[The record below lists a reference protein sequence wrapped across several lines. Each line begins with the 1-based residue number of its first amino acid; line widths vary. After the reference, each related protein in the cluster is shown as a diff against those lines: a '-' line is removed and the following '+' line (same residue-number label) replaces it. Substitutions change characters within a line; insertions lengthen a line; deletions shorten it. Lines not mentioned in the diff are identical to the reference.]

1 MNKYKNLMSNT
12 LIFGIAT
19 FGSKLL
25 PFLMLRFYT
34 AVMPADEFGI
44 QSIITSACNLILPMM
59 YLSMGE
65 AVIRFGI
72 DKEFKK
78 QDVFTTAILTVL
90 AGYAVLLC
98 LMPVLGLVSI
108 IEPYLRL
115 IYLYCLSSAMHT
127 VITQF
132 ARASGFVKLFAVS
145 GIATTVITVLMNIL
159 LLAYFRMG
167 AEGYVLSIITADAL
181 VAISLF
187 FILRLYRFFKPRKN
201 NLATAKRM
209 LRYSIPL
216 MPTAVFWWITSL
228 SNRFFL
234 SYMIDD
240 WAVGIY
246 TVSQTLPN
254 LITLVSAIFIQAWQL
269 SAFTEYKNPEGEKF
283 FSNVFKSYYIL
294 VFMATSGLILVCRPV
309 LAVLTAPE
317 YGDAWRY
324 TPFLVLAVAFS
335 TLVTFLG
342 TIYNAV
348 QRNGMVMLTT
358 FIGAGVNI
366 ALNWLLIPLEGP
378 FGGPQ
383 GAAIATFASFFV
395 VFAIRAVDSRRYIKI
410 SMQPLRVLLIVALLL
425 GQITVSLSE
434 IPYRDVWSA
443 LALLLLALFN
453 WSYIWFMMSR
463 LFEMVFGRKSE
474 A

>member
-1 MNKYKNLMSNT
+1 MNKYKHLMSNT
-12 LIFGIAT
+12 LIFAIAT

-34 AVMPADEFGI
+34 AVMQTDEFGI
-44 QSIITSACNLILPMM
+44 QSLITSACNLILPMM

-78 QDVFTTAILTVL
+78 SDVFTTSVLTVL
-90 AGYAVLLC
+90 LGYAALLC
-98 LMPVLGLVSI
+98 MMPVLGLVSI
-108 IEPYLRL
+108 IQPYLWL

-127 VITQF
+127 VTTQF
-132 ARASGFVKLFAVS
+132 ARASGFVKLFAAS

-159 LLAYFRMG
+159 LLLHFRMG
-167 AEGYVLSIITADAL
+167 AEGYILSIITADAVVTVAL
-181 VAISLF
+181 V
-187 FILRLYRFFKPRKN
+187 FILRLYRYFKPRKN
-201 NLATAKRM
+201 NLETAKKM

-216 MPTAVFWWITSL
+216 VPTAVFWWVTSL

-234 SYMIDD
+234 SYMIDES
-240 WAVGIY
+240 AVGIY
-246 TVSQTLPN
+246 AVSQTLPN

-269 SAFTEYKNPEGEKF
+269 SAFTEYKSPEGEKF

-294 VFMATSGLILVCRPV
+294 VFIATSGLILICRPV
-309 LAVLTAPE
+309 LLVLAAPA

-348 QRNGMVMLTT
+348 RKNGMVMLTT

-366 ALNWLLIPLEGP
+366 ALNWLLIPMDNP
-378 FGGPQ
+378 IGGPQ
-383 GAAIATFASFFV
+383 GAAIATFASFLA
-395 VFAIRAVDSRRYIKI
+395 VFLIRAIDSRRHIKI
-410 SMQPLRVLLIVALLL
+410 SMQPLRVLLILALLL
-425 GQITVSLSE
+425 GQIAVSLSE
-434 IPYRDVWSA
+434 VPYWGVWSA
-443 LALLLLALFN
+443 LIFLLLVLFN
-453 WSYIWFMMSR
+453 LRYIWFMISR
-463 LFEMVFGRKSE
+463 LFEMISGKKHK